1 MLGLADRARIVDL
14 FEHLMKGDA
23 AAALTE
29 FRAQYD
35 VGADPA
41 AVLTDLAEFNHLVTR
56 LRFVPSAANDVS
68 LSEDERRRG
77 GEFAQRL
84 SVRVLSRTWQM
95 LIKGIPEV
103 QSSNRPASAAE
114 MVLIRIAHAADLPT
128 LDEALKSLGDEPQST
143 GSPSPRP
150 ASPAPAGPG
159 NGASAVAS
167 GRMQVTSGGG
177 QTMRLVEATPAPV
190 EMPAQML
197 VPPPLVVE
205 TTPAVPVKSL
215 EDIAALADANR
226 DMLFKTQFKSCIRLV
241 RIDPGRLDVSL
252 TANAPK
258 SLVTDL
264 SARLE
269 KWTGRRWMVS
279 VSREEGGQTLAELES
294 AKRDSAIMDARN
306 DPAVAA
312 ILSRFPGAK
321 IIDVRIPNAPEAE
334 AGDADLSPEPA
345 ADDDETDF

>member
-1 MLGLADRARIVDL
+1 
-14 FEHLMKGDA
+14 
-23 AAALTE
+23 
-29 FRAQYD
+29 
-35 VGADPA
+35 DPA

-68 LSEDERRRG
+68 LSQDERRRG
-77 GEFAQRL
+77 GEFAKQL

-114 MVLIRIAHAADLPT
+114 MVLIRITHAADLPT
-128 LDEALKSLGDEPQST
+128 LDEALKSLGDAPQST

-150 ASPAPAGPG
+150 TSPAPAGPG

-167 GRMQVTSGGG
+167 GRMPVTSGGG

-190 EMPAQML
+190 EMA
-197 VPPPLVVE
+197 VPLPPVEE

-226 DMLFKTQFKSCIRLV
+226 DKLFKVSLKQYVRLV
-241 RIDPGRLDVSL
+241 RLEPGRLDVSL
-252 TANAPK
+252 TGDAPK
-258 SLVTDL
+258 TLLGDL
-264 SARLE
+264 KGRLE
-269 KWTGRRWMVS
+269 TWTGRRWMVS

-294 AKRDSAIMDARN
+294 AKRDSAFMDARN

-312 ILSRFPGAK
+312 ILARFPGAR
-321 IIDVRIPNAPEAE
+321 IIDVRIPDAPDAE
-334 AGDADLSPEPA
+334 AGDADLPPEPA
-345 ADDDETDF
+345 TDDDDNDF